1 MTDIVPDIGR
11 TYRVRYR
18 IRPDM
23 PTDEHLFSGPAA
35 ISFVRRLERR
45 HIPVLDIEEVTT
57 P

>member
-18 IRPDM
+18 IRPDT